1 MSVGGVGVAASLA
14 GVNGLLFMVDRSV
27 FILVGES
34 GGVASVAVLSIGV
47 PGLVSMMVALGAK
60 VEMSLQ
66 VINVSI
72 RRCHAALSR

>member
-1 MSVGGVGVAASLA
+1 MREHTRDRELLEEVQQVAGTLLKTA
-14 GVNGLLFMVDRSV
+14 GLDEDM
-27 FILVGES
+27 E
-34 GGVASVAVLSIGV
+34 
-47 PGLVSMMVALGAK
+47 AK